1 MTYDWT
7 LMNIKLILPGS
18 GNTDNFQKNARLL
31 VFLLIVLWLAFSLY
45 IFIQFLL
52 RDLPQPAVVALDEEA
67 VSLQQSRNV
76 DIEQLSSLAIFGDI
90 EAAPVIT
97 TTSVVQVSD
106 ELLNA
111 EKTKLNIELTGI
123 IYSLVPELGSAVIR
137 YQNKSDQYH
146 IEDKL
151 PVGSNVY
158 LEAVFMDRVIVKNSG
173 VSESVWLYDG
183 EYADIATSTSVTIS
197 ATKPSTTTS
206 SINSGTIDM
215 RNNESARAVA
225 LDLKN
230 ILMTEPLSLASLVQV
245 TPHLDGGR
253 IAGYR
258 VTPRG
263 SREEFMALGF
273 EPNDIITSVNG
284 VELDDLGKVSQL
296 YQQLQETSQV
306 SVTVIRDE
314 QILQLMIAAESESN
328 Y

>member
-1 MTYDWT
+1 MKYDWT

-31 VFLLIVLWLAFSLY
+31 VFLLIVLWLAFSFY
-45 IFIQFLL
+45 ILIQFLL
-52 RDLPQPAVVALDEEA
+52 RDLPQPAVVAMDEEA
-67 VSLQQSRNV
+67 VPLQQSRNV

-90 EAAPVIT
+90 EADPVF

-123 IYSLVPELGSAVIR
+123 IYSLVPELGRAVIR

-158 LEAVFMDRVIVKNSG
+158 LEAVFIDRVIVKNSG

-183 EYADIATSTSVTIS
+183 EYADIATSTSS
-197 ATKPSTTTS
+197 TTS
-206 SINSGTIDM
+206 SNSGTIDL

-225 LDLKN
+225 LDLRN
-230 ILMTEPLSLASLVQV
+230 ILMTEPLSLLSLVQV
-245 TPHLDGGR
+245 TPHLEGGR

-273 EPNDIITSVNG
+273 EPNDIITLVNG

-296 YQQLQETSQV
+296 YQQLKETSQV
-306 SVTVIRDE
+306 SVTVMRDE
-314 QILQLMIAAESESN
+314 QILQLLIAADTESN

>member
-1 MTYDWT
+1 
-7 LMNIKLILPGS
+7 MNIKLILPGS

-31 VFLLIVLWLAFSLY
+31 VFLLIVLWLAFSFY
-45 IFIQFLL
+45 ILIQFLL
-52 RDLPQPAVVALDEEA
+52 RDLPQPAVVAMDEEA
-67 VSLQQSRNV
+67 VPLQQSRNV

-90 EAAPVIT
+90 EADPVF

-123 IYSLVPELGSAVIR
+123 IYSLVPELGRAVIR

-158 LEAVFMDRVIVKNSG
+158 LEAVFIDRVIVKNSG

-183 EYADIATSTSVTIS
+183 EYADIATSTSS
-197 ATKPSTTTS
+197 TTS
-206 SINSGTIDM
+206 SNSGTIDL

-225 LDLKN
+225 LDLRN
-230 ILMTEPLSLASLVQV
+230 ILMTEPLSLLSLVQV
-245 TPHLDGGR
+245 TPHLEGGR

-296 YQQLQETSQV
+296 YQQLKETSQV
-306 SVTVIRDE
+306 SVTVMRDE
-314 QILQLMIAAESESN
+314 QILQLLIAADTESN

>member
-1 MTYDWT
+1 MKYDWT

-18 GNTDNFQKNARLL
+18 GNTDNFQENARLL
-31 VFLLIVLWLAFSLY
+31 VFLLIVLWLAFSFY
-45 IFIQFLL
+45 ILIQFLL
-52 RDLPQPAVVALDEEA
+52 RDLPQPAVVAMDEEA
-67 VSLQQSRNV
+67 VPLQQSKNV

-90 EAAPVIT
+90 EADPVF

-123 IYSLVPELGSAVIR
+123 IYSLVPELGRAVIR

-158 LEAVFMDRVIVKNSG
+158 LEAVFIDRVIVKNSG

-183 EYADIATSTSVTIS
+183 EYADIATSTSS
-197 ATKPSTTTS
+197 TTS
-206 SINSGTIDM
+206 SNSGTIDL

-225 LDLKN
+225 LDLRN
-230 ILMTEPLSLASLVQV
+230 ILMTEPLSLLSLVQV
-245 TPHLDGGR
+245 TPHLEGGR

-296 YQQLQETSQV
+296 YQQLKETSQV
-306 SVTVIRDE
+306 SVTVMRDE
-314 QILQLMIAAESESN
+314 QILQLLIAADTESN